1 MTGEETIP
9 DDTST

>member
-9 DDTST
+9 D